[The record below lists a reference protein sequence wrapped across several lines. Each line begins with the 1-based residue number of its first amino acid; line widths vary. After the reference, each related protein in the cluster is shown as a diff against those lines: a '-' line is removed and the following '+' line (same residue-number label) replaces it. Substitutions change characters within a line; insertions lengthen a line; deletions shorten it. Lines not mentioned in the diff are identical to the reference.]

1 MHMLAKA
8 VQEDLEPHPNRVV
21 GLAKL
26 IAERALLDALLR
38 HVPHFRRVLKK

>member
-1 MHMLAKA
+1 MHTLVKV
-8 VQEDLEPHPNRVV
+8 VQEDLEPRPNRVV
-21 GLAKL
+21 DLATL

>member
-26 IAERALLDALLR
+26 IAERALLDALLS
-38 HVPHFRRVLKK
+38 HVPHSPKALKK